1 MHLSIKKRFYIIF
14 LIGLAVLVSFSW
26 FLLTMIN
33 NVHKT
38 DGFVEENLK
47 MVNFIYEK
55 EIDHLMWLNK
65 LNEAIVVGQ
74 VFDGELD
81 PTKCSFGSYLYE
93 LLASEDFKKLPPE
106 TQEILKNIEEPHQ
119 KLHES
124 ARDISEIMQ
133 SKGRDGINEA
143 LKIYQTKTA
152 ISLAIIQDYFH
163 QYQEEIEAQ
172 VEAKGKQ
179 AEEYVQL
186 ANRTTFI
193 TAGLIIIAFILLAY
207 FLVKSIVKPILRTA
221 DFANKIAEG
230 NLQINDLSSK
240 RKDEIGTLISSL
252 NNMKN
257 SLKELIKQIFDISQ
271 LVAAS
276 SEELSVSGE
285 EVGNVAGQVGIA
297 IQNMASGAEEQSA
310 QVEETAVN
318 VEELFNEIEQVR
330 GRAGEMNK
338 AANNV
343 MNSIERGNNSVKN
356 SIKQVRNVEEETR
369 EVAEVIKSLGETSS
383 EIGKIVEIISG
394 IAAQTNLLALN
405 AAIEAARAGESGKG
419 FSVVAEE
426 IRQLAEDSA
435 SSTEKIVELIKEI
448 QSGVNVASDRMNK
461 STVAVEKGVEAIE
474 DTGSIFSEI
483 NQVARR
489 LQNLVNLVANN
500 TEEMKTKSQNVK
512 NAMND
517 MAIISQESAGNAQEV
532 AASSEEQIA
541 ATEEIIASAK
551 TLSDMAEELVQAVDK
566 FKV

>member
-1 MHLSIKKRFYIIF
+1 MYLSIKKRVYIIF

-26 FLLTMIN
+26 FLLMMIN
-33 NVHKT
+33 NVHNT
-38 DGFVEENLK
+38 DDVVEESLK
-47 MVNFIYEK
+47 MAKFINEK
-55 EIDHLMWLNK
+55 EIDNLMWTNK
-65 LNEAIVVGQ
+65 LTEAMVIGQ
-74 VFDGELD
+74 AFEGELD
-81 PTKCSFGSYLYE
+81 PTKCSLGSYLYE

-172 VEAKGKQ
+172 AEAKGKQ
-179 AEEYVQL
+179 AKEYVQL

-207 FLVKSIVKPILRTA
+207 YLIKSIVKPILRTA

-257 SLKELIKQIFDISQ
+257 SLKELIKQIFDISR

-297 IQNMASGAEEQSA
+297 IQNVASGAEEQSA
-310 QVEETAVN
+310 QVEETAIN

-330 GRAGEMNK
+330 VRANEMNN
-338 AANNV
+338 AANEV
-343 MNSIERGNNSVKN
+343 MNRIDKGNNSVKN
-356 SIKQVRNVEEETR
+356 SSNQVKNVEEETR

-435 SSTEKIVELIKEI
+435 NSTEKIVELIKEI
-448 QSGVNVASDRMNK
+448 QSGVRVAGDRMNK
-461 STVAVEKGVEAIE
+461 SIIAVEKGVGAIE
-474 DTGSIFSEI
+474 DTGVIFDEI
-483 NQVARR
+483 YEVARR
-489 LQNLVNLVANN
+489 LQELVNLVTKN
-500 TEEMKTKSQNVK
+500 TVEMKEKSQNVK
-512 NAMND
+512 DAMSD
-517 MAIISQESAGNAQEV
+517 VAVVSQGFAGNAQEV